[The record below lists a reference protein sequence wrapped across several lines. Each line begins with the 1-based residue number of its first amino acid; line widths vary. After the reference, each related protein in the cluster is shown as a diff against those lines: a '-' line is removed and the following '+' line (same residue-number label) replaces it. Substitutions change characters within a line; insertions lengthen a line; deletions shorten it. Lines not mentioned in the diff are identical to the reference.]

1 MEKLIS
7 TNANRLLAL
16 LVLLLFSS
24 WLHADSAVQLE
35 TDEKLFVLDVENM
48 T

>member
-7 TNANRLLAL
+7 TKANRLLAL
-16 LVLLLFSS
+16 LALLIVSS
-24 WLHADSAVQLE
+24 WAHADTAVQLE
-35 TDEKLFVLDVENM
+35 SDEKLFVLDVENM